1 MTSLAAA
8 EVGEPKVGP
17 LGTDEGGGKWSP
29 SLQGHAQQQL
39 RLATVTGI
47 GTKNLVSGYPIWWP
61 YGLFSLMGVP
71 V

>member
-1 MTSLAAA
+1 MTSLTVA

-17 LGTDEGGGKWSP
+17 LGADEGGREMAP
-29 SLQGHAQQQL
+29 LLAQHAQQQL
-39 RLATVTGI
+39 RFATVTGI
-47 GTKNLVSGYPIWWP
+47 GTKNLMSDFPIWWP